1 MSLPACMPVKASGVV
16 CWMQTY
22 KAVPGA
28 VHTLALAYMSLSAAQ
43 MALRRPEDVEASLQR
58 GVDVTTCA
66 LLQRAHY
73 QADLSNSSPSE
84 RQGPV

>member
-1 MSLPACMPVKASGVV
+1 MPVKASGVV